1 MLSKLH
7 FLNQEANILSL
18 ILFVCVVVQVD
29 ALTSS
34 VMREIKPYIAVQLDL
49 IQTSFNASQF
59 VTPVRQKSY
68 VIF

>member
-34 VMREIKPYIAVQLDL
+34 VMREIKPYIGLAVQLDL

-59 VTPVRQKSY
+59 VMPAR
-68 VIF
+68 